1 MIIIF
6 IPTLRN
12 NESNNKYRNKSIL
25 NNHLHT
31 KIHDNVKTGKIGVF
45 CIKQAK
51 KLALGQTIKEYW
63 RKINIDENTVGS

>member
-1 MIIIF
+1 M
-6 IPTLRN
+6 
-12 NESNNKYRNKSIL
+12 
-25 NNHLHT
+25 
-31 KIHDNVKTGKIGVF
+31 KTGTTGVF